1 MFYNFVK
8 FFIIIWFLGLAL
20 HFYKNGE
27 PHEDQQGM
35 QAYMNRT
42 GCYKHVTNMI
52 RQLMSTSEA
61 AEQVET
67 VFTAAFK
74 SDDELFHVEM
84 YQWLLSEKQYDRL
97 LSVRSP
103 YLEDFLTRGN
113 NII

>member
-1 MFYNFVK
+1 MEN
-8 FFIIIWFLGLAL
+8 
-20 HFYKNGE
+20 
-27 PHEDQQGM
+27 
-35 QAYMNRT
+35 
-42 GCYKHVTNMI
+42 
-52 RQLMSTSEA
+52 
-61 AEQVET
+61 

-113 NII
+113 ITNFNFYHVIILF